1 MGFFSKIK
9 KKIKRAFGGGD
20 RKHIQAPPP
29 PAPELE
35 LSKVEGEAQ
44 EKVDT
49 KKQRMR
55 KGKKALKIS
64 KGEAPVPTTGRNIV

>member
-9 KKIKRAFGGGD
+9 KKIKRAFGGD
-20 RKHIQAPPP
+20 RHKVQAPPT

-64 KGEAPVPTTGRNIV
+64 NGETPVPTTGRNIV

>member
-1 MGFFSKIK
+1 MGLFSKIK
-9 KKIKRAFGGGD
+9 KKIKRVFGGD
-20 RKHIQAPPP
+20 RHKVQAPPP

-64 KGEAPVPTTGRNIV
+64 KGETPVPTTGRNIV

>member
-1 MGFFSKIK
+1 MGLWGKIK
-9 KKIKRAFGGGD
+9 RKVKRAFGGGRD
-20 RKHIQAPPP
+20 KVQAPPP

-35 LSKVEGEAQ
+35 LSNVEGEAK

-64 KGEAPVPTTGRNIV
+64 KGEVPVPTTGRNIV

>member
-9 KKIKRAFGGGD
+9 KKIKRAFGGD
-20 RKHIQAPPP
+20 RHKVQAPPPP

-44 EKVDT
+44 ENVDT

-64 KGEAPVPTTGRNIV
+64 KDEAPAPTTGRNIV